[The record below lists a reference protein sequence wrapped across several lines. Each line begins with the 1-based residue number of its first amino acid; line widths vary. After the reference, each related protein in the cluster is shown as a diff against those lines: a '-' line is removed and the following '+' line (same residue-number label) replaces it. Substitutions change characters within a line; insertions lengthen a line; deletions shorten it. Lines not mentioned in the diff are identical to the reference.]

1 MFEFQISN
9 HRILYFQYFKND
21 TLWEGV
27 SFFNKQQSL
36 CCFIARIISP
46 HEFCSGS
53 AESDVHKS
61 QNGFEE
67 QKKHLK
73 TRTGGLKKGV
83 LANIFLD
90 INLVAQVQHKP
101 CMSREMVLKG
111 EKGV

>member
-21 TLWEGV
+21 TLGEGV

-46 HEFCSGS
+46 GS

-61 QNGFEE
+61 KNGFEE
-67 QKKHLK
+67 QKKTFK
-73 TRTGGLKKGV
+73 NTDRRTQKGGSSKY
-83 LANIFLD
+83 IFRFKFSCPSS
-90 INLVAQVQHKP
+90 A
-101 CMSREMVLKG
+101 
-111 EKGV
+111 